1 MIDIQDKKYCP
12 TLGEMIEYVHNP
24 VFARFCSDMKSK
36 YHCSEKI
43 EFSSCS
49 WQFGWNIKFKKSGK
63 TLCTIYP
70 KENYFTVLVV
80 VGMKQKE
87 SVEAILEELTP
98 ELRGIYKQTKT
109 GNGQKWLMMDLED
122 KEKMYFDVSLLVLLF
137 S

>member
-63 TLCTIYP
+63 TNVPYIQR
-70 KENYFTVLVV
+70 K
-80 VGMKQKE
+80 
-87 SVEAILEELTP
+87 I
-98 ELRGIYKQTKT
+98 I
-109 GNGQKWLMMDLED
+109 
-122 KEKMYFDVSLLVLLF
+122 LLF
-137 S
+137 WLLSE